1 MTKQVRSFVVVFFS
15 LVLVVSLVLGGCTKY
30 ANEKQ
35 ITKLDE
41 SEAAAL
47 AAEKKT
53 ADLEKEKADL
63 QAKLAEKQAELQKVQ
78 AEKESIK
85 AKLGN

>member
-1 MTKQVRSFVVVFFS
+1 MTKRVRSFVVVFFS
-15 LVLVVSLVLGGCTKY
+15 FVLVAFVLGGCTKY

-35 ITKLDE
+35 MTQLDE
-41 SEAAAL
+41 TETAAV